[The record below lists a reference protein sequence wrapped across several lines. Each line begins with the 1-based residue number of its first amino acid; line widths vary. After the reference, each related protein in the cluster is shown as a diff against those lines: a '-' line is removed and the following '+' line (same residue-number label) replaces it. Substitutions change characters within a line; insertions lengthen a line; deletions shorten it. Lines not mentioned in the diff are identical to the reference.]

1 MFSVF
6 RQITFAWSFQKL
18 LKFNSNECNSIPYYF
33 KCYYLFVYSFFL
45 RPGPDYELFSK
56 YILDCSWYFHIISN
70 LSPMSLYVS
79 KRYIVPGM
87 YMYIHIFNNNVLNV
101 YNHSSWVSQSNI
113 INRFST
119 SSTPNSC
126 TSKIIQLTSRIK
138 SHQHL
143 FSQNKKKNKRIL
155 VIALFITITV
165 FLVGILVNPY

>member
-1 MFSVF
+1 
-6 RQITFAWSFQKL
+6 
-18 LKFNSNECNSIPYYF
+18 
-33 KCYYLFVYSFFL
+33 
-45 RPGPDYELFSK
+45 
-56 YILDCSWYFHIISN
+56 
-70 LSPMSLYVS
+70 MSLYVS

-87 YMYIHIFNNNVLNV
+87 YMYIHLSLINKIKTIFNNNVLNV

-143 FSQNKKKNKRIL
+143 FSQNKKKNKWIL

-165 FLVGILVNPY
+165 FLVGILVNPYWKHVTPLQFLIYVAHLHVLVYISTYVNL